1 MPEVEADPFWAR
13 HARRY
18 DRATLALNVN
28 FERMAREVAA
38 RVRGLEVLE
47 LAAGTGLVTRE
58 LARTAKRV
66 VATDLSE
73 GMLAVL
79 RGRLDDQG
87 AGNVDVRT
95 ADATALDFPDCGFDA
110 VVMANLLHL
119 LPDPGA
125 ALREVH
131 RVLRPGGLL
140 LAPTFCHGETLRAR
154 LVSRLLGL
162 SGFPIQRR
170 FKTADLVTQLR
181 DSRFETVHATT
192 MPGWLPLG
200 MSEGRAIGP
209 RPTSGTVPGTSP

>member
-1 MPEVEADPFWAR
+1 MKADPYWAR

-18 DRATLALNVN
+18 DRATLALNRN
-28 FERMAREVAA
+28 FGRMAVEVAA
-38 RVRGLEVLE
+38 RVQGLEVLE

-79 RGRLDDQG
+79 RGRLDEQG
-87 AGNVDVRT
+87 STGVEVRT
-95 ADATALDFPDCGFDA
+95 ADAAALGFPDASFDA

-119 LPDPGA
+119 LPDPA
-125 ALREVH
+125 IALQEAC

-140 LAPTFCHGETLRAR
+140 LAPTFCHGETIRAR
-154 LVSRLLGL
+154 MVSGLLGL

-170 FKTADLVTQLR
+170 FRGRELAALVQGAG
-181 DSRFETVHATT
+181 FETVPCDLL
-192 MPGWLPLG
+192 PGWLPLG
-200 MSEGRAIGP
+200 VVAGRKA
-209 RPTSGTVPGTSP
+209 S